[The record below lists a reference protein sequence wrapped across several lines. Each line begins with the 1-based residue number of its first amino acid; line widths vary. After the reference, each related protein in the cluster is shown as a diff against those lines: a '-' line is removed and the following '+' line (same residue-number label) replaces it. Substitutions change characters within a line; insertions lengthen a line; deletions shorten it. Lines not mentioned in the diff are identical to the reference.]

1 MLDDIEGAAP
11 TAKGLLRVTVDGD
24 QVTVDSPLPFQ
35 LVLPDGSTVDGGA
48 PRPVISSRAPRLVL
62 VGSIHAP

>member
-11 TAKGLLRVTVDGD
+11 TAKGLLRV
-24 QVTVDSPLPFQ
+24 
-35 LVLPDGSTVDGGA
+35 TVDGGA